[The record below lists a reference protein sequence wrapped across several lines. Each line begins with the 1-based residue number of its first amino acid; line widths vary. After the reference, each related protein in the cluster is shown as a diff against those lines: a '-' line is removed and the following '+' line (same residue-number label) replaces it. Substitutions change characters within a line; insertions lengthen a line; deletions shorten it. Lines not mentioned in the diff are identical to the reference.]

1 MRIPQAS
8 CNVKSTRFSSPLP
21 IYASTLNFR
30 LTPPS
35 FSLLFL
41 FLRSDRRGGVGSTIW
56 DAAIVLAKYLE
67 RYDLLTRAAAQPSQ
81 SLNVLELGAGTG
93 IVGLAAARIL
103 SSKGVKASVVLT
115 DKESCMP
122 LLQRNIEKNPSDGI
136 DVKAH
141 MLDWEIL
148 SGIKAVI
155 MAPADTNS
163 ESSSTAATSA
173 TAAEAESEAVSTGS
187 STTTASD
194 LLDKEWDLIILSDC
208 IWVPALY
215 PSLISTLNK
224 IVQPNHKTQL
234 LIAFEKRNFSEE
246 MEFFAMLGKTFRFR
260 DIKPEEQ
267 DPNYQSEDIYLFL
280 CQRRT

>member
-1 MRIPQAS
+1 MSAIDNITLAS
-8 CNVKSTRFSSPLP
+8 REHEFNDSSVPALE
-21 IYASTLNFR
+21 INED
-30 LTPPS
+30 PS
-35 FSLLFL
+35 GQL
-41 FLRSDRRGGVGSTIW
+41 RGGVGSTIW

-67 RYDLLTRAAAQPSQ
+67 RFDLLTSAAAQSPRT
-81 SLNVLELGAGTG
+81 LNILELGAGTG

-103 SSKGVKASVVLT
+103 SSKSAKANIVLT

-122 LLQRNIEKNPSDGI
+122 LLRRNIEKNPSNGI
-136 DVKAH
+136 DVAAQ

-148 SGIKAVI
+148 SGIKAI
-155 MAPADTNS
+155 PSTTDAALDLP
-163 ESSSTAATSA
+163 STAATS
-173 TAAEAESEAVSTGS
+173 TTTAESEPEVLLSTGPS
-187 STTTASD
+187 STTASD
-194 LLDKEWDLIILSDC
+194 LLDREWDLIILSDC

-215 PSLISTLNK
+215 PSLISTL
-224 IVQPNHKTQL
+224 IQLVQPSHKTQL

-267 DPNYQSEDIYLFL
+267 DTNYQSEDIYLFL